1 MDGEFAVSGSKLRRL
16 ICSGGHDVRS
26 PDDLYHGLAKVA
38 GLRRSVSL
46 FAPDTEAAKFEAATV
61 AGLTLMSD
69 RAYEYA
75 TNGTFA
81 ALHLRRQS
89 FLGRGQRLESTV
101 LFPDGTRAAPAAPIV
116 VATTSA
122 VAAAAA
128 SGLAPPMLA
137 PTGKCLKSR
146 NDAGR
151 EAKKAAK
158 AAEKLSRQEKKAEAQ
173 RCALANLDR
182 RWRATGVYRCGS
194 MPGGT
199 QGCDRCF
206 RRKKEWKKHVE
217 YGRGDPS
224 QHRTGFIR
232 CSYAAGAIV
241 GADSAADALRRA
253 IATHE
258 AEGITVHGGEGGSAV
273 PTLCAIDEL
282 QCQLC
287 DGTQWAPP
295 PPPSG
300 FAGSSQSRVPT
311 RSRSAL
317 QQRFCVLAGHLIG
330 EAGYEGMRGQEAS
343 QLMLEWGT

>member
-75 TNGTFA
+75 TKGTFA

-182 RWRATGVYRCGS
+182 RWRA
-194 MPGGT
+194 
-199 QGCDRCF
+199 
-206 RRKKEWKKHVE
+206 
-217 YGRGDPS
+217 
-224 QHRTGFIR
+224 
-232 CSYAAGAIV
+232 
-241 GADSAADALRRA
+241 L
-253 IATHE
+253 
-258 AEGITVHGGEGGSAV
+258 
-273 PTLCAIDEL
+273 
-282 QCQLC
+282 
-287 DGTQWAPP
+287 
-295 PPPSG
+295 
-300 FAGSSQSRVPT
+300 
-311 RSRSAL
+311 
-317 QQRFCVLAGHLIG
+317 
-330 EAGYEGMRGQEAS
+330 
-343 QLMLEWGT
+343 